1 MLAGDISFADEDEG
15 EPFDFDDIPE
25 AACPPPA
32 LPVSRDQNKDSTVNS
47 QRSDLFPT
55 ADPPVPSSAAPSSA
69 DGTVATAGGAA
80 SEAEGTSAAE
90 GTDDRE
96 NDLPPPP
103 LPPLDDDTETRPAAT
118 GMQSRSAGL
127 SLGQRVLPTKVVFG
141 NQLSAN
147 NASSVCFVFLA
158 VTKVLCI
165 ALSCCAY
172 PIWLCS
178 RPFSSSASEIV
189 KWGSLSLW

>member
-103 LPPLDDDTETRPAAT
+103 LPLLDDDTETRPAAT

-147 NASSVCFVFLA
+147 NASSVCFVF
-158 VTKVLCI
+158 
-165 ALSCCAY
+165 
-172 PIWLCS
+172 WQ
-178 RPFSSSASEIV
+178 
-189 KWGSLSLW
+189 

>member
-25 AACPPPA
+25 AASPPPV
-32 LPVSRDQNKDSTVNS
+32 LPVSRDQNKDSTVNR
-47 QRSDLFPT
+47 QRSDLLPT

-80 SEAEGTSAAE
+80 AEAEGTSAAE

-103 LPPLDDDTETRPAAT
+103 PPLPPLDDDTETHPATT
-118 GMQSRSAGL
+118 GMRSRSAGL
-127 SLGQRVLPTKVVFG
+127 SLGRRVLPTKVVFA
-141 NQLSAN
+141 NQLSAH
-147 NASSVCFVFLA
+147 NASSMCFVF
-158 VTKVLCI
+158 
-165 ALSCCAY
+165 
-172 PIWLCS
+172 WQ
-178 RPFSSSASEIV
+178 
-189 KWGSLSLW
+189 

>member
-47 QRSDLFPT
+47 QRSDLL
-55 ADPPVPSSAAPSSA
+55 PSSAAPSAA
-69 DGTVATAGGAA
+69 DGAVATAGGAA

-103 LPPLDDDTETRPAAT
+103 PPLPPLDDDTETRPAAT
-118 GMQSRSAGL
+118 GMRSRSAGL
-127 SLGQRVLPTKVVFG
+127 SSGRRVLPTKLCLECVF
-141 NQLSAN
+141 
-147 NASSVCFVFLA
+147 CFLA
-158 VTKVLCI
+158 VTKILCI

-178 RPFSSSASEIV
+178 HPFSSSASEIV